1 MKKLISIILLCATV
15 LTFAS
20 SCTKTDTENGKITD
34 TAATGTDTAVAPE
47 EEDPLIDDIEDHVEI
62 LAEENNFKGKSFT
75 WIGNGYQAPEKEEE
89 IGDVQSDAMYF
100 RQRDIEEMFEID
112 WNNYLPEDLEDK
124 GIDPITEAVRQDVLA
139 GAGAYDAGYGM
150 SFTCAALIATNSLM
164 DMSEFTTVD
173 LDMPWWTQSLRDT
186 YSIAGA
192 LYLLNG
198 PILTC
203 HYQDAASV
211 LFNKVVAED
220 YGIDGLYD
228 LVKNGEW
235 TFDKMFEIAA
245 VIPENIGGSGA
256 YRFGDPDAVS
266 MLIAQGITITKF
278 DENGVPYVED
288 AIDKT
293 IVDIADKYCRIFG
306 DDTLTVNTKGSFA
319 GHNYENFEEKYGYDR
334 YEDMFADD
342 RILFLFIPTDEAAWL
357 RIHEVQFGILPMP
370 KANVSQENYISYA
383 TPVSAFDVF
392 TPKTTKDPTVTD
404 VILEAMAALGYKY
417 FKPVFYDTM
426 LKSRMVYDYESKDMV
441 DIIFNTKRHD
451 MINMFDEGTSINGP
465 GSIVRL
471 FNGAIQENSEGLAS
485 RFFIQSKIVNANIR
499 EILANLEAD
508 RDR

>member
-20 SCTKTDTENGKITD
+20 SCAKTDTENGKIID

-47 EEDPLIDDIEDHVEI
+47 EEDPLIDDIEEHVEI

-124 GIDPITEAVRQDVLA
+124 GLDPITEAVRQDVLA

-150 SFTCAALIATNSLM
+150 SFTCSALIATNSLM

-228 LVKNGEW
+228 LVKSGEW
-235 TFDKMFEIAA
+235 TFDKMFEIAS

-278 DENGVPYVED
+278 DENGVPYIED

-451 MINMFDEGTSINGP
+451 MINMFDEGNSINGP